1 MILWLIIKSIFAYP
15 LMVLVTIISSINA
28 IILGFFNPY
37 SGISNASLHFW
48 GRSCLWLSGVKV
60 KVEGLEHLKED
71 ESYIF
76 IANHQSIYDV
86 LALIAVI
93 PGTARF
99 VAKKELFR
107 IPLLAMGMRKS
118 GMLPIDRGNSEEAR
132 KMLDKA
138 IDTIK
143 AGCSVIIFAE
153 GTRINNGKINVFKKG
168 GFMLALKGGI
178 PIAPTVLIGTGDI
191 IRGPLK
197 LIHNHTI
204 KIIFRQIVPTD
215 SLTVKDRNSLVWQVH
230 KEMTAVYKE
239 HQKGNLR

>member
-1 MILWLIIKSIFAYP
+1 MIVWLIIKSLLAYP
-15 LMVLVTIISSINA
+15 LMVLMTIISSINA
-28 IILGFFNPY
+28 VILGLFNPY
-37 SGISNASLHFW
+37 SKISNASLHFW

-60 KVEGLEHLKED
+60 QVEGLENIKAD
-71 ESYIF
+71 ASYIF

-99 VAKKELFR
+99 VAKKELFK
-107 IPLLAMGMRKS
+107 IPLLSMGMRKS
-118 GMLPIDRGNSEEAR
+118 GMLPIDRGNSDEAR

-153 GTRINNGKINVFKKG
+153 GTRINNGKINIFKKG

-178 PIAPTVLIGTGDI
+178 PIAPTVLIGTGGI

-204 KIIFRQIVPTD
+204 KIIFRPAVPTNM
-215 SLTVKDRNSLVWQVH
+215 LTVKDRNTLVWQVH
-230 KEMTAVYKE
+230 KEMTAVYE
-239 HQKGNLR
+239 ANNKGNSK